1 MRKHSGFYFCL
12 FTLPSPVGETAPNG
26 KTADLRVCRFLCLYP
41 NGNRAAASWRQRSCL
56 SIFRR
61 TAAAVWLAI
70 EKEERLEAVTK
81 EIYPEVARACGCSW
95 MAVERSLRTSVDIVW
110 RTSAPLLAQMARYP
124 LQRKPS
130 AGQFIEIL
138 AVYILRAMEAEK
150 SQDRDAADVL

>member
-41 NGNRAAASWRQRSCL
+41 NGNRAAASWRQRACL

-95 MAVERSLRTSVDIVW
+95 MAVERSLRTS
-110 RTSAPLLAQMARYP
+110 APLLAQMARYP

-138 AVYILRAMEAEK
+138 AVYILREMEAEK
-150 SQDRDAADVL
+150 SQDRDAAAEGEMNG